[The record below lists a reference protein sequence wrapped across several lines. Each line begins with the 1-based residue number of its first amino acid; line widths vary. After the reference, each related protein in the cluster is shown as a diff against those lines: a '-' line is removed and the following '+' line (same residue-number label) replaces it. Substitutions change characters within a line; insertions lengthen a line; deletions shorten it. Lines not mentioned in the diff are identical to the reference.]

1 MTRDQLEH
9 VIRAASSIAED
20 DEIVIIGSQAIL
32 GQFPDAPEALL
43 ISNEADVFPK
53 NHPERWDLVDG
64 SIGEGSP
71 FHRTFGYYA
80 QGVGEDTAT
89 LPRGWRE
96 RLVEV
101 RGPGTRGATGLC
113 LEVHD
118 LVLSKYAAGR
128 PKDIAF
134 VQEVSRRGLADVAI
148 LRRRLAELP
157 VEASLRKMIEAKIGR
172 DFDGPARA

>member
-1 MTRDQLEH
+1 MTREQLEH
-9 VIRAASSIAED
+9 VIRAAASIAED
-20 DEIVIIGSQAIL
+20 DEIVIIGSQSIL
-32 GQFPDAPEALL
+32 GQYPDAPGALL
-43 ISNEADVFPK
+43 VSNEADVFPR
-53 NHPERWDLVDG
+53 NHPDRWDLVDG

-96 RLVEV
+96 RLIPVS
-101 RGPGTRGATGLC
+101 GPGTRGAIGLC

-128 PKDIAF
+128 PKDITF
-134 VQEVSRRGLADVAI
+134 VQEIGRQGLADPSI
-148 LRRRLAELP
+148 LLDRLADLP
-157 VEASLRKMIEAKIGR
+157 VEPSMRAVIEVKIGR
-172 DFDGPARA
+172 DFDAR